1 MVALFYYVLQQG
13 NYNTGTQYEFSR
25 RRFFLA
31 GWFLDSPSHSEF
43 TDSFS
48 SYQLYDPWS
57 TVERAKC
64 DAQFGQ
70 IPLWEGLNL
79 QALWCSILPMVSST
93 LYLLCLALLL
103 SMFLSLLIAWTPL
116 NSGFQL
122 TLLF

>member
-1 MVALFYYVLQQG
+1 MSSPDADFSWQG
-13 NYNTGTQYEFSR
+13 GSWIPQATQSSQT
-25 RRFFLA
+25 L
-31 GWFLDSPSHSEF
+31 
-43 TDSFS
+43 FS